1 MLSVASPAESS
12 NAVRDELVAW
22 VQAFAPTDGTHDTSI
37 PGLQLLRLSEP
48 GAPLPALYEP
58 GVVLVVQGRKV
69 ATLGTQ
75 RLVYDPLHC
84 LVVGVT
90 ALPVAQ
96 VIDASPERPYLCVR
110 LRAEPQHIGEL
121 ARALPPT
128 ATATA
133 AATAAATAT
142 APASDDSALR
152 SGFGLELSRTTPE
165 LLDAALRLLRLLK
178 SPQDAVVLAPLVQ
191 REILYRVLI
200 GELGPRLRAL
210 SVVDSHTQRIARA
223 VEWLKHRYAEP
234 LRVEDVASVAA
245 MSPSTFHQHF
255 KQVTS
260 MSPLQYQ
267 KRLRLHHA
275 RQLMLA
281 HGLDVAAAGHRVGY
295 ESASQ
300 FSREYRRLYGAPPRA
315 EVRQVHGSARSA
327 A

>member
-1 MLSVASPAESS
+1 MPSVASPAESS
-12 NAVRDELVAW
+12 NTVRDELVAW

-128 ATATA
+128 DTAT
-133 AATAAATAT
+133 ATAT

-178 SPQDAVVLAPLVQ
+178 SPQDAAVLAPLVQ

-234 LRVEDVASVAA
+234 LRVEDVARVAA

-300 FSREYRRLYGAPPRA
+300 FSREYRRLYGAPPRV
-315 EVRQVHGSARSA
+315 EVRQVQGSTRGTA
-327 A
+327 

>member
-1 MLSVASPAESS
+1 MPSVASPAESS

-22 VQAFAPTDGTHDTSI
+22 VQAFAPTDGTHDTSV

-128 ATATA
+128 DT
-133 AATAAATAT
+133 ATAT

-178 SPQDAVVLAPLVQ
+178 SPQDAAVLAPLVQ

-234 LRVEDVASVAA
+234 LRVEDVARVAA

-315 EVRQVHGSARSA
+315 EVRQVQGSTRGTA
-327 A
+327 